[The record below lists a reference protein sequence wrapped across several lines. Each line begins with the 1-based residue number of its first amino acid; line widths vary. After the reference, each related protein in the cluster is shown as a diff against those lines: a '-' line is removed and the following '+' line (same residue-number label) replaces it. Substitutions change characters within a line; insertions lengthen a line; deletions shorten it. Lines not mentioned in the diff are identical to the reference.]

1 MEKLNSEEFFFV
13 LNRLYNNIPCG
24 LVWYTPEIESKIRFI
39 NEIGFSLLGYS
50 SKKELISKQGLALKN
65 YIHPDDY
72 SKLLIT
78 HKKLK
83 KLGDNQKVQFRA
95 IGNNGEI
102 KILEGIISL
111 EKAYS
116 GNILV
121 HFAFSDITFT
131 KQIEEDYHFKSN
143 ELTTLIDNIP
153 GGVCVLQMG
162 ENIENIYTSE
172 QFFSLFGMDKKY
184 IKKAIETDF
193 FSIFHPDDLETAK
206 ELAKSINTNKQ
217 PKEAILRIINKQNK
231 YKYINFKASLIGK
244 VENAE
249 ILLLILIDIDKQKQ
263 VETDLL
269 KQKQLINMIL
279 TQSDIKIWIYDIKNS
294 TCSMNPFID
303 NEFDSTEKKKY
314 LKIYKNFPESYINAN
329 KVDKES
335 VDTFLE
341 ICQRL
346 KDGEPTASGICAF
359 PSKSSTNL
367 QWRKIQ
373 YINFFDEDGKP
384 SYAIGCSTNV
394 TEAINQQQRFNEEL
408 TFRREVDT
416 DHLLEFLA
424 VNLSRDLITEHNL
437 YAPFKLFKNSSYSK
451 FVTYSSEKIICPEE
465 KEDYINKFSN
475 ANLINIFNVGENS
488 TTFDCRIANLL
499 GNGNHSWIRLYC
511 RFAIEPETQ
520 DLFAFFYIYDVT
532 AKKISENIIKRISD
546 VEYDFLIIID
556 INRDQAETQYKKENI
571 VPEVPGLGKSN
582 PYNSTTK
589 TIIKT
594 YIEEFA
600 SSPKEIESL
609 YQKLELK
616 NILEELKDKEK
627 FEISF
632 PIKDKD
638 GSIHRKKWQFMYLD
652 ETKSQIVHNQSDV
665 TTVYEEEIRQKEILK
680 NALNAA
686 EQASKAKTE
695 FLSRMSHEIRTP
707 MNAIIG
713 MAEIAQQS
721 VHNTELVI
729 DSISKVSSS
738 AKFLLNLINDILD
751 MSRIESGRTT
761 LSSDIIDFTTFIDN
775 ITIICDAQAKQKNV
789 NFITKLNGDISRNLI
804 GDKTKL
810 QQILINI
817 ISNGIKFTPS
827 GGSVV
832 FTINQKEVQNNHE
845 LLEFVIKDDGIGIS
859 PKFIDHLF
867 EPFSQEH
874 TGSTSIYGGTGLGL
888 AITKNFVN
896 LMGGSIN
903 VDSKPGLGTTFTIQL
918 KLAIANTTKEETS
931 ELGTTPAALSTREY
945 DFTGK
950 RVLLVEDHALNIEV
964 AKRLLT
970 SRNLSVDVAENGVL
984 ALDIIENSAPGYY
997 DAILMDIRMPVMD
1010 GITATKEIRSLPTE
1024 WTKNIP
1030 IIAMT
1035 ANAFEEDM
1043 QKTKEVGMNA
1053 HLSKPIDPK
1062 LLFSTLGDFIL

>member
-24 LVWYTPEIESKIRFI
+24 LVWYTPEIESKIRFM
-39 NEIGFSLLGYS
+39 NEIGVSLLGYS
-50 SKKELISKQGLALKN
+50 SKQDLISKQGLYLKN

-72 SKLLIT
+72 PQLLIT

-102 KILEGIISL
+102 KILAGIISL

-162 ENIENIYTSE
+162 ENIKNIYTSE
-172 QFFSLFGMDKKY
+172 HFFSLFGMDKKY

-244 VENAE
+244 IESEE
-249 ILLLILIDIDKQKQ
+249 ILLLILLDMDKQKQ
-263 VETDLL
+263 VETDLIN
-269 KQKQLINMIL
+269 QKQLINMIL
-279 TQSDIKIWIYDIKNS
+279 TQSDIKMWIYDIKNS

-314 LKIYKNFPESYINAN
+314 PKIYKNFPESYINAN
-329 KVDKES
+329 KVHKDS
-335 VDTFLE
+335 VNTFLD

-359 PSKSSTNL
+359 STKSATNL

-373 YINFFDEDGKP
+373 YINFFDEEGKP

-394 TEAINQQQRFNEEL
+394 TEAINQQQRFNEEI

-437 YAPFKLFKNSSYSK
+437 YGPFKIFKNSSYSK

-465 KEDYINKFSN
+465 KENYINKFSN
-475 ANLINIFNVGENS
+475 NNLIRIFNVGENS

-499 GNGNHSWIRLYC
+499 GNGNHSWLRLYC

-532 AKKISENIIKRISD
+532 AKKVSENIIKRISD
-546 VEYDFLIIID
+546 VEYDFLNIID
-556 INRDQAETQYKKENI
+556 INHDKVETHYKKENI
-571 VPEVPGLGKSN
+571 VPEVPGLGKSR

-589 TIIKT
+589 IIIKK

-600 SSPKEIESL
+600 SSPEEIESL

-627 FEISF
+627 YEISF

-832 FTINQKEVQNNHE
+832 FSINQKEVQNNQE

-918 KLAIANTTKEETS
+918 KLAIANTKEEENSST
-931 ELGTTPAALSTREY
+931 GKIPAALSSLDY